1 MKGEE
6 NRVYINMAF
15 LYCWEAEVPKDFKLI
30 YDLEYH
36 LYVKS
41 GTID

>member
-1 MKGEE
+1 MKGKK
-6 NRVYINMAF
+6 NREYINIAF
-15 LYCWEAEVPKDFKLI
+15 LYCREAEVPKDFKLI

-36 LYVKS
+36 RHVKS